1 MIRYWLVC
9 LPLFYLSL
17 LPAQNRDDCRLDLD
31 KLKPIIERYNPFFG
45 DHKWNAQ
52 SRIEMAR
59 IDNHRLLVITQ
70 DGCLRHHIR
79 FGLLIDASLVKNETS
94 FWTEEASAMLHK
106 VYFEREEYASFAK
119 GFEEA
124 FSQKISSYGVNQA
137 FNFPVGGRTFI
148 CQVINDPI
156 RGARISIEM
165 VNFVFKET
173 VQTQRRGIP
182 ATEDDGWNDN
192 P

>member
-1 MIRYWLVC
+1 MIRFGLLC
-9 LPLFYLSL
+9 LTFFYLSPL
-17 LPAQNRDDCRLDLD
+17 QAQNRDDCRLDLEN
-31 KLKPIIERYNPFFG
+31 LKPVIERYNPFFG
-45 DHKWNAQ
+45 DHKWNSQ

-79 FGLLIDASLVKNETS
+79 FGLLIDAKLVKDETD
-94 FWTEEASAMLHK
+94 FWTQEASAMLHK
-106 VYFEREEYASFAK
+106 VYFENEAYSSFAA
-119 GFEEA
+119 GFESA
-124 FSQKISSYGVNQA
+124 FRQKISSYGVNQT

-148 CQVINDPI
+148 CQVINDPT

-165 VNFVFKET
+165 VTFVFKET

-182 ATEDDGWNDN
+182 ATEDDGWNEN

>member
-9 LPLFYLSL
+9 LPFLCLSL
-17 LPAQNRDDCRLDLD
+17 LSAQNRDDCRLDLD
-31 KLKPIIERYNPFFG
+31 NLKPIIERYNPFFG

-79 FGLLIDASLVKNETS
+79 FGLLIDASLVKDEPS
-94 FWTEEASAMLHK
+94 FWTEEAISMLHK
-106 VYFEREEYASFAK
+106 VYFEREEYASFAQ

-124 FSQKISSYGVNQA
+124 FKQKISSYGVNQS

-148 CQVINDPI
+148 CQVINDPT

-165 VNFVFKET
+165 VIFVFKET
-173 VQTQRRGIP
+173 VKTQQRGIP
-182 ATEDDGWNDN
+182 TAEDDGWNDN